1 MGTYDQITYL
11 DKDGKGYNST
21 EPWIEDKFDSYL
33 EAKKS

>member
-21 EPWIEDKFDSYL
+21 EPWIDNFDSYQ